1 LLRFLCD
8 RYKNNIPAVYEIAV
22 KPGTIKDIVT
32 ERGKEQ
38 ASAARIC
45 ALLEQNN
52 FQPLRF
58 DTGTNVISDYAGTV
72 FIEFE
77 KMRE

>member
-1 LLRFLCD
+1 MFRRF
-8 RYKNNIPAVYEIAV
+8 
-22 KPGTIKDIVT
+22 
-32 ERGKEQ
+32 
-38 ASAARIC
+38 
-45 ALLEQNN
+45 QNSG

-77 KMRE
+77 KMQ